1 MAATTRLTARQATKI
16 NQAVRALHPPTRTRT
31 SPTTFVTYVTLI
43 ARAHANH
50 NRKWT
55 VMASHHVAPSRV
67 SVTDLAPVRVHV
79 WRVLTLLAVLAG
91 VLALILIV
99 LTGAA

>member
-1 MAATTRLTARQATKI
+1 
-16 NQAVRALHPPTRTRT
+16 
-31 SPTTFVTYVTLI
+31 
-43 ARAHANH
+43 
-50 NRKWT
+50 
-55 VMASHHVAPSRV
+55 MASHHVAPSRV